1 MVNLS
6 ISGPILKC
14 TLRANIGNIDLTIK
28 NINQVQGRLE
38 SDSTFC
44 IFGHLAHICR
54 RFRAIFRTFPFYFQ
68 FLWRRFLNDL
78 IFRTII
84 ANKYRNSISEIVFK

>member
-28 NINQVQGRLE
+28 NINQVQKILMTEQYIMVISTVKTEISGHI
-38 SDSTFC
+38 SDLSDFKKEYVSKW
-44 IFGHLAHICR
+44 F
-54 RFRAIFRTFPFYFQ
+54 
-68 FLWRRFLNDL
+68 N
-78 IFRTII
+78 
-84 ANKYRNSISEIVFK
+84 ISDYYS